1 MARKRPIEDPPSA
14 SSSEDEQGK
23 ENEQDEEEEES
34 SQGNSSAES
43 DDEPLNDT
51 VKEHEEEEAGDEV
64 KTPLKTRKTCS
75 GNVGSDSESDSDKS
89 LPSPNVSD
97 FTIKPIVTKPN
108 KSAPKSTSK
117 PKAISTES
125 RSKQKEPSAPAFNG
139 GGGGSA
145 KTPGTA
151 RLWSEAD
158 EIAILKGMIEYKSKK
173 GSDPYAD
180 SSGFH
185 DFIKQSIQA
194 DVSKYQL
201 TEKIRRLKK
210 KHKINAEKGQNGNDP
225 VFSKPHDHKSFELSK
240 KIWGNETNEK
250 SKKRPKKMKT
260 SGSDDEDKSEVNGL
274 VTLGLPCFIKD
285 KEVNAD
291 VSSQFSSGSEEEKVD
306 FWKDYPCLKDSFEM
320 GRFGNAGFF
329 LMELMERNDKV
340 IGREKLSEMERA
352 WRELRREQLKL
363 FLKRLELVQEMA
375 QMALDVIKGF
385 EI

>member
-14 SSSEDEQGK
+14 SSSEDE
-23 ENEQDEEEEES
+23 EEDES
-34 SQGNSSAES
+34 SQGNSSAEG
-43 DDEPLNDT
+43 DDEPQNDAI
-51 VKEHEEEEAGDEV
+51 EEDEEEEEEEQDEEAGDQE
-64 KTPLKTRKTCS
+64 KTPLKTQKS
-75 GNVGSDSESDSDKS
+75 DSDNVGSDSESDSDKS
-89 LPSPNVSD
+89 LPSPNASD
-97 FTIKPIVTKPN
+97 FTIKPIVSKPN
-108 KSAPKSTSK
+108 KSAPKSNPK
-117 PKAISTES
+117 PKPIALES
-125 RSKQKEPSAPAFNG
+125 SSKQRRTAASASNG
-139 GGGGSA
+139 GGGGGSV

-201 TEKIRRLKK
+201 SEKIRRLKK
-210 KHKINAEKGQNGNDP
+210 KYKTNSEKCQNGNDP

-250 SKKRPKKMKT
+250 SNKRQKTMKT
-260 SGSDDEDKSEVNGL
+260 LTSKDEGESEFNGAI
-274 VTLGLPCFIKD
+274 TLGLPCFVKD

-291 VSSQFSSGSEEEKVD
+291 VSTHVSSGSEEEKVD
-306 FWKDYPCLKDSFEM
+306 FWKDYPCLKESFET
-320 GRFGNAGFF
+320 GKWGLAGGF
-329 LMELMERNDKV
+329 LMELLEKNDGE
-340 IGREKLSEMERA
+340 IGREKLREMERV
-352 WRELRREQLKL
+352 WRELKTKQLEL
-363 FLKRLELVQEMA
+363 YLKRLELVQEMA
-375 QMALDVIKGF
+375 QAALDVVKGS